1 MASNSVKFLSHKCKC
16 TKEKQFIENT
26 MQLEIEIGWEEISF

>member
-1 MASNSVKFLSHKCKC
+1 MASNSVKFLSHKCEC

-26 MQLEIEIGWEEISF
+26 MQLEIVEDGRKFPF